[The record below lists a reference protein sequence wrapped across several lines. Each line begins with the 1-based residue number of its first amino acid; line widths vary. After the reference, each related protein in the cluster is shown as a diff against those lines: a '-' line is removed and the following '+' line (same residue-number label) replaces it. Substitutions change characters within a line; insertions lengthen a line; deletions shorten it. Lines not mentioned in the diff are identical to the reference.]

1 MGCNHGKFV
10 TTAVVVNQSSASP
23 AIDIQHN
30 EPPVVTGETRFT
42 TTADSTILINDE
54 KINLESHQLV
64 WLDEKTSEQ
73 ISENIVTI
81 ESLRKIVDYTKLFDN
96 VEECRQ
102 YLENSKDHNDIF
114 LVTSGQSGEKLIPEV
129 HRLQNVLLIYVY
141 CQDKEYHEQWASKY
155 QKVKKV
161 HGILDQLLMEL
172 REDVQ
177 NYSKSNNE
185 VELKYVEEF
194 HRDYTP
200 KQAIWWYTRET
211 FIYRMLN
218 AALRQC
224 DIKTIVLFGFFIQ
237 DVYHQLKEE
246 HKKFLLLYPK
256 DSIIKCYRGQVM
268 SYQELRQLDFQD
280 GGPKTIVNTS
290 LFSTSINRDVP
301 FRFLSNVINLQQ
313 LEYVIFEIE
322 VDTRL
327 QTRPF
332 ADISHLSACSDESE
346 ILFMIGAWLLIERNG
361 VSYSYEDNKKIWT
374 IKSTLTNDWQLKY
387 EQYLEMTTQKEH
399 LQKCLRRIS
408 LHIYH
413 ATPNDVEVAFNEL
426 LDLYPSERWILALK
440 KESLGDNQ
448 SEISHNRSAALE
460 YYQKALEIWSEYVN
474 DDELNADY
482 DIVRIYWKIATNNAD
497 SIMAMK
503 YSDLAIVHSQPAF
516 AKVSTNYE
524 RYRLHGWMAVIYKE
538 KANISTGDS
547 EKSENLLATIKYT
560 ELQLNNLIELQCTT
574 AVGNYDN
581 LTALCYIELGAL
593 YQSVLKY
600 NEAITNYG
608 KALEFELAK
617 LDPDYERIDQLTR
630 ELVEIYSE
638 KKNDYNAAFKYES
651 LNHEYLLKQYM
662 ANPTKDYLREANR
675 NYTLACSYA
684 ALATICRKMQR
695 YDLAAEN
702 LTKTIESYGNSLHYD
717 RYALMSAHE
726 DDLMEINKLL
736 ASSKSAEPT
745 S

>member
-155 QKVKKV
+155 QK
-161 HGILDQLLMEL
+161 
-172 REDVQ
+172 
-177 NYSKSNNE
+177 NNE

-581 LTALCYIELGAL
+581 ITALCYIELGAL

-702 LTKTIESYGNSLHYD
+702 LAKTIESYGNSLHYD

>member
-155 QKVKKV
+155 QK
-161 HGILDQLLMEL
+161 
-172 REDVQ
+172 
-177 NYSKSNNE
+177 NNE